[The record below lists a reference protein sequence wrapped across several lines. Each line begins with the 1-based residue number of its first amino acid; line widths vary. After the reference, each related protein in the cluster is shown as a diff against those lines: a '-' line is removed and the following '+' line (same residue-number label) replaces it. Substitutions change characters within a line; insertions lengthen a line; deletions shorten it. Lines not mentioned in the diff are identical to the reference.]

1 MANTSDAGVEA
12 LRRLKATE
20 PPLFLAPNP
29 ALSEAARTASQYLF
43 SSLNPFSPKSPLDQL
58 LVDGFDAEQIWQQI
72 DLQTQPLLSTLR
84 RRVKQLVENP
94 EEISQLKVPSEGGN
108 KKEENILDEWEEESD
123 GFDEEL
129 DEEEEED
136 EEDEEKEGEGEEDEE
151 EEEEEEMEDEEEEE
165 ENEEGGGIEDKFLKI
180 DELTKY
186 LEKEEEDFE
195 NGEADREGEEEDD
208 DEGESDEE
216 GDFGIGDDDDE
227 DEDEET
233 EGIENARCLFLSLLL
248 NGGHG
253 GAMADLGGGFAKKR
267 HRIAVA
273 WRVWDGGA
281 MAAVAVM
288 AGWRKWR
295 DFAWFLSAPLCP
307 SRTSAS
313 SLTPPH
319 PAAAATGDTRSPH
332 TQPPPPATPLTRR
345 RRLTS
350 RRAPARHELRRRTA
364 FLLSREEDEEA
375 EEDEED
381 KLADGF
387 SLYLFAGFIFLFVPV
402 RYEDFFGGKKERGS
416 KRKAQALQES
426 DYSDEDDMELD
437 KQTKGTASAHEK
449 QLEKIQSKIEQ
460 MEKANIEQ
468 KAWTMQGEVTAAKR
482 PKNSALEVDLDF
494 EHNVRPAPVITEEV
508 TASIEDIIKKR
519 IIEGHFNDVQRVP
532 KLPPKGPR
540 EVKELDDNKSKQGLA
555 EIYEQEYVQKT
566 DPTSA
571 PLSFKDEQKNEASM
585 LFKRLCLKLDA
596 LSHFNFAPKPVIE
609 DMSIQAN
616 VPALAME
623 EIAPVAVSDAAM
635 LAPEEVFDGK
645 GDIKEETELTKAER
659 KRRRANKKR
668 KFKAEAVKRTNKKA
682 QEGAIRRQV
691 NGNFFIYLFCTRVN
705 NNSIFYMIVH
715 RSCTTNNKFKGKPMA
730 K

>member
-1 MANTSDAGVEA
+1 MENTSNDAGVEA
-12 LRRLKATE
+12 LRLLKATE
-20 PPLFLAPNP
+20 PPSFLTPNP

-43 SSLNPFSPKSPLDQL
+43 SSLKPFSPKSPLDQL

-72 DLQTQPLLSTLR
+72 DLQTQPLLSTIR

-108 KKEENILDEWEEESD
+108 KKEEKSQDEWEEESD

-136 EEDEEKEGEGEEDEE
+136 EDDEVKEGEGEEEE
-151 EEEEEEMEDEEEEE
+151 EETEDEEEEGE
-165 ENEEGGGIEDKFLKI
+165 DNEEGGVIEDKFFKI

-186 LEKEEEDFE
+186 LEKEEDDFE

-208 DEGESDEE
+208 EEESDEE

-227 DEDEET
+227 DEDEEA
-233 EGIENARCLFLSLLL
+233 EGIE
-248 NGGHG
+248 
-253 GAMADLGGGFAKKR
+253 
-267 HRIAVA
+267 
-273 WRVWDGGA
+273 
-281 MAAVAVM
+281 
-288 AGWRKWR
+288 
-295 DFAWFLSAPLCP
+295 SA
-307 SRTSAS
+307 
-313 SLTPPH
+313 
-319 PAAAATGDTRSPH
+319 
-332 TQPPPPATPLTRR
+332 
-345 RRLTS
+345 
-350 RRAPARHELRRRTA
+350 
-364 FLLSREEDEEA
+364 
-375 EEDEED
+375 
-381 KLADGF
+381 
-387 SLYLFAGFIFLFVPV
+387 

-416 KRKAQALQES
+416 KRKAQVLQES
-426 DYSDEDDMELD
+426 EYSDDEDDMEFD

-449 QLEKIQSKIEQ
+449 QLEKIQSKIEL
-460 MEKANIEQ
+460 MEKANIDP
-468 KAWTMQGEVTAAKR
+468 KTWTMQGEVTAAKR

-532 KLPPKGPR
+532 KLPSKAPR

-555 EIYEQEYVQKT
+555 ELYEQEYVQKT

-659 KRRRANKKR
+659 KTRRANKKR

-682 QEGAIRRQV
+682 QEGVIRSKV
-691 NGNFFIYLFCTRVN
+691 NGNFFIYPFCTR
-705 NNSIFYMIVH
+705 SKKCYIILTYF
-715 RSCTTNNKFKGKPMA
+715 
-730 K
+730 

>member
-12 LRRLKATE
+12 LRRLKATD

-233 EGIENARCLFLSLLL
+233 EGIENAR
-248 NGGHG
+248 
-253 GAMADLGGGFAKKR
+253 
-267 HRIAVA
+267 
-273 WRVWDGGA
+273 
-281 MAAVAVM
+281 
-288 AGWRKWR
+288 
-295 DFAWFLSAPLCP
+295 
-307 SRTSAS
+307 
-313 SLTPPH
+313 
-319 PAAAATGDTRSPH
+319 
-332 TQPPPPATPLTRR
+332 
-345 RRLTS
+345 
-350 RRAPARHELRRRTA
+350 
-364 FLLSREEDEEA
+364 
-375 EEDEED
+375 
-381 KLADGF
+381 
-387 SLYLFAGFIFLFVPV
+387 
-402 RYEDFFGGKKERGS
+402 YEDFFGGKKERGS

-571 PLSFKDEQKNEASM
+571 PLLFKDEQKNEASM

-668 KFKAEAVKRTNKKA
+668 KFKAVAVKRTNKKA

-691 NGNFFIYLFCTRVN
+691 NVADESNLNALYSLAVL
-705 NNSIFYMIVH
+705 VV
-715 RSCTTNNKFKGKPMA
+715 P
-730 K
+730 

>member
-233 EGIENARCLFLSLLL
+233 EGIENAR
-248 NGGHG
+248 
-253 GAMADLGGGFAKKR
+253 
-267 HRIAVA
+267 
-273 WRVWDGGA
+273 
-281 MAAVAVM
+281 
-288 AGWRKWR
+288 
-295 DFAWFLSAPLCP
+295 
-307 SRTSAS
+307 
-313 SLTPPH
+313 
-319 PAAAATGDTRSPH
+319 
-332 TQPPPPATPLTRR
+332 
-345 RRLTS
+345 
-350 RRAPARHELRRRTA
+350 
-364 FLLSREEDEEA
+364 
-375 EEDEED
+375 
-381 KLADGF
+381 
-387 SLYLFAGFIFLFVPV
+387 
-402 RYEDFFGGKKERGS
+402 YEDFFGGKKERGS

-571 PLSFKDEQKNEASM
+571 PLLFKDEQKNEASM

-668 KFKAEAVKRTNKKA
+668 KFKAVAVKRTNKKA

-691 NGNFFIYLFCTRVN
+691 NG
-705 NNSIFYMIVH
+705 
-715 RSCTTNNKFKGKPMA
+715 
-730 K
+730 

>member
-136 EEDEEKEGEGEEDEE
+136 EEDEEKEGEGEEDED
-151 EEEEEEMEDEEEEE
+151 EEEMEDEEEEE

-208 DEGESDEE
+208 DEEESDE
-216 GDFGIGDDDDE
+216 
-227 DEDEET
+227 
-233 EGIENARCLFLSLLL
+233 
-248 NGGHG
+248 
-253 GAMADLGGGFAKKR
+253 
-267 HRIAVA
+267 
-273 WRVWDGGA
+273 
-281 MAAVAVM
+281 
-288 AGWRKWR
+288 
-295 DFAWFLSAPLCP
+295 
-307 SRTSAS
+307 
-313 SLTPPH
+313 
-319 PAAAATGDTRSPH
+319 
-332 TQPPPPATPLTRR
+332 
-345 RRLTS
+345 
-350 RRAPARHELRRRTA
+350 
-364 FLLSREEDEEA
+364 
-375 EEDEED
+375 
-381 KLADGF
+381 
-387 SLYLFAGFIFLFVPV
+387 
-402 RYEDFFGGKKERGS
+402 
-416 KRKAQALQES
+416 
-426 DYSDEDDMELD
+426 
-437 KQTKGTASAHEK
+437 

-519 IIEGHFNDVQRVP
+519 IIEGHFNDVQRVL

-540 EVKELDDNKSKQGLA
+540 EVKEL
-555 EIYEQEYVQKT
+555 QEYVQKT

-668 KFKAEAVKRTNKKA
+668 KFKGTISY
-682 QEGAIRRQV
+682 AIKV
-691 NGNFFIYLFCTRVN
+691 
-705 NNSIFYMIVH
+705 S
-715 RSCTTNNKFKGKPMA
+715 SW
-730 K
+730 